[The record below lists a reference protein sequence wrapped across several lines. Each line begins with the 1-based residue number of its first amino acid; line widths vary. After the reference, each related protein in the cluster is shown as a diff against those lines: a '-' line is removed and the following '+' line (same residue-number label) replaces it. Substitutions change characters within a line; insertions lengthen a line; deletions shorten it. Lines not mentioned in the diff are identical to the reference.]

1 VAQTLKIINMEKD
14 TIKIPAYFNEIELC
28 VANNALDKALYVL
41 RKQVTLHE
49 VFIQMYSDTTLKA
62 LTETVLNSV
71 GTKQY
76 KQFKTSL
83 PAFVLGRHYKQGSYT
98 NTETGEN
105 FPYPFKSLSNYF
117 AVDVDGFNNKNDL
130 NTVFEQLKTVPYVCC
145 VFPSPSRLGFRA
157 IVKTDF
163 ESPNFELYTDSKNN
177 LEKDTFVNEKFKPA
191 TEYILKCV
199 GRDSSI
205 PVKSQV
211 EDIAISKGVVKTDTA
226 NYIKK
231 QGLYHIDVLN
241 DVSRMWFFSSV
252 LKQDNEL
259 IYINEDPTS
268 LAIDYS
274 KIKVTQSKKE
284 TYKKNEYTGQ
294 SNTELDRFN
303 AEFDLMSFLESQ
315 GFGKVGGYG
324 NTIRMLSSNS
334 SSAKSGDYIET
345 GPYGVQVYVNYSSS
359 CELSNYKDTN
369 KAFNAYEC
377 VKFLEF
383 KGDKGKTFEH
393 LNKLGYNVK
402 ASQKESF
409 SVTNTYYIGTSK
421 NDVDYAIFDYVNF
434 IKFLNLQGFRKV
446 TNDVDFDLIKLDGL
460 ICQKVTITEIS
471 DFIKDCISKALKDD
485 FKTLALVFDTHMK
498 DFKKIYSEGVLDMLR
513 TIEINTFQDTLAES
527 FVMYKNGLLKITKDG
542 VEFSNEKNRFIWV
555 ENTVNRNFDIEKFNA
570 EFKGFDLDKDSLDF
584 SSSKQFNHLVDKS
597 DFAHFVALVM
607 ESDPDRFL
615 SCISVFGYLINTYR
629 DPTNPRAVI
638 FCDQTV
644 SDQPQGGSG
653 KGLFLKAVSKM
664 RLTTSISGKNFD
676 PSNQFCF
683 AGFRD
688 NSNVLVIDDI
698 VKNFDFENLF
708 FYMTEGLVIRKLHQN
723 PIMLDGAN
731 FPKIALT
738 TNYTVLGDSSSHER
752 RKIEIELFNHFSNE
766 YKPTDLFKKSF
777 WGDSWNDE
785 DWFYFDSFMLICV
798 HYFIQK
804 GLVFPKSVN
813 LDFRKLLQSTNPDFV
828 EFMNEIV
835 KEGYSD
841 YTKELYEQ
849 FKNENIDFD
858 NNKFKI
864 RTFTKWVTD
873 YDKYRKKLD
882 SKFHLELKR
891 RGKGAFIDINAQL

>member
-1 VAQTLKIINMEKD
+1 MEKD

-28 VANNALDKALYVL
+28 VAYNAYDKKLFSD
-41 RKQVTLHE
+41 RKQLTLHD
-49 VFIQMYSDTTLKA
+49 VFVRMYSDSNLKT

-71 GTKQY
+71 GTTQY
-76 KQFKTSL
+76 KTFKTKL
-83 PAFVLGRHYKQGSYT
+83 PAFVLGRHYAQGSYIDNET
-98 NTETGEN
+98 NERVS
-105 FPYPFKSLSNYF
+105 YPFKSLSNYF
-117 AVDVDGFNNKNDL
+117 AVDVDGFSNVNDL
-130 NTVFEQLKTVPYVCC
+130 KTVFNQLKLVPYVCC
-145 VFPSPSRLGFRA
+145 VFPSPSRFGFRA
-157 IVKTDF
+157 IIRTDF
-163 ESPNFELYTDSKNN
+163 KSPVFEKYTDVNDNN
-177 LEKDTFVNEKFKPA
+177 EKDTFVNEKFKPV
-191 TEYILKCV
+191 TRYLLDCV

-205 PVKSQV
+205 PT
-211 EDIAISKGVVKTDTA
+211 KTEIFEICDKKKILGKDKK
-226 NYIKK
+226 NYIDKN
-231 QGLYHIDVLN
+231 GLYHIDVL
-241 DVSRMWFFSSV
+241 DDISRMWFFSSV
-252 LKQDNEL
+252 LKQDNEFL
-259 IYINEDPTS
+259 YINENPAS
-268 LAIDYS
+268 LNIDYS
-274 KIKVTQSKKE
+274 EVKPIQYLKQLSENRAKNYGTYSGVNNDEITRFNKECDLLRILEDAGFSKV
-284 TYKKNEYTGQ
+284 GQ
-294 SNTELDRFN
+294 S
-303 AEFDLMSFLESQ
+303 
-315 GFGKVGGYG
+315 GG
-324 NTIRMLSSNS
+324 TIRVKSPASKS
-334 SSAKSGDYIET
+334 EKSGDIRT
-345 GPYGVQVYVNYSSS
+345 GGEFHTFVNYSPS
-359 CELSNYKDTN
+359 CDTFKFRGTHSLMSPYSVLKYLRFDDNKDKT
-369 KAFNAYEC
+369 YEY
-377 VKFLEF
+377 LR
-383 KGDKGKTFEH
+383 T
-393 LNKLGYNVK
+393 LGYNVK

-513 TIEINTFQDTLAES
+513 TIEINTFQDTLNES
-527 FVMYKNGLLKITKDG
+527 FVMYKNGLLKITNDG

-570 EFKGFDLDKDSLDF
+570 EFKGFDLDKDSSDF